1 VAVEFRALHRR
12 RGRLVVHAGLGS
24 VSLQAVLVVG
34 ALVAGKRFGR
44 VIAGE
49 LGLLVREATLVVVR
63 EF

>member
-1 VAVEFRALHRR
+1 M
-12 RGRLVVHAGLGS
+12 HAGLGS